1 MKLRCLAVTFLS
13 AVATVAS
20 AADPQLLKL
29 VMPDAKVVS
38 GIDVDRIKAA
48 PFGQF
53 FLSQLPHDSG
63 FDQFVA
69 TTGFDPRR
77 DVHEI
82 LMASPGDPTRKS
94 GLLLVRG
101 NFDTARV
108 LPLIQAAGK
117 STENYKGV
125 TILLDGKPGGPVMH
139 GTAFLDNTLVVA
151 GDLDSVHGAIDR
163 RAGGA
168 GITPELA
175 AKISQTSG
183 TMDAWLVSIAP
194 VSAFAAV
201 APDRNVKGALQG
213 DLLKSIQQ
221 SSGGVRFGNVIEVSG
236 DLTTTTAQDATSLAD
251 VLRFLINMAQNNAPA
266 GPAAQLAPLI
276 KNLTVNTDANSVK
289 LSVGIP
295 ETDLETVIQT
305 ASGRRRARI

>member
-1 MKLRCLAVTFLS
+1 EGYA
-13 AVATVAS
+13 
-20 AADPQLLKL
+20 QIN
-29 VMPDAKVVS
+29 
-38 GIDVDRIKAA
+38 GAA
-48 PFGQF
+48 PPSVVQ
-53 FLSQLPHDSG
+53 
-63 FDQFVA
+63 
-69 TTGFDPRR
+69 
-77 DVHEI
+77 
-82 LMASPGDPTRKS
+82 
-94 GLLLVRG
+94 
-101 NFDTARV
+101 
-108 LPLIQAAGK
+108 
-117 STENYKGV
+117 
-125 TILLDGKPGGPVMH
+125 H

-168 GITPELA
+168 SIAPELA
-175 AKISQTSG
+175 TKISQAGG

-201 APDRNVKGALQG
+201 APDRNVRGALQG
-213 DLLKSIQQ
+213 DILKSIQQ

-236 DLTTTTAQDATSLAD
+236 ELTATTAQDATSLAD
-251 VLRFLINMAQNNAPA
+251 VLRFLLNMAQNNAPA